1 MRIIDYPFHQYYHQ
15 FMIIEADDLTEQ
27 LKAEIAV
34 TQSDCYVLSSAYC
47 DGEGSVRF
55 NVLSL
60 GSDWQNCYRG
70 LRRKAMLGS
79 YAMEEVAERQA
90 RPVAVPT
97 AAMIRK
103 NACFLKDAE
112 KNVDEDVRWLRK
124 DERLDA
130 LRVPGYADILIAD
143 FLLQDE
149 LVPAEICATG
159 IEGPFLTGVLAE
171 EFRGHPLFET
181 LKCLPYMLQN
191 EFRLLVVQAGNRLSR
206 QDKERIEKIR
216 AFYDSAGVD
225 FGGMNIRS

>member
-1 MRIIDYPFHQYYHQ
+1 MVQGTHDFSL
-15 FMIIEADDLTEQ
+15 DLGEVGD
-27 LKAEIAV
+27 A
-34 TQSDCYVLSSAYC
+34 LSK
-47 DGEGSVRF
+47 
-55 NVLSL
+55 L
-60 GSDWQNCYRG
+60 
-70 LRRKAMLGS
+70 
-79 YAMEEVAERQA
+79 VAELKVTDSENENKGIMGWLKRSNKGVEQMKAKYA
-90 RPVAVPT
+90 RT
-97 AAMIRK
+97 E
-103 NACFLKDAE
+103 KD
-112 KNVDEDVRWLRK
+112 VDEDVRWLRK

-191 EFRLLVVQAGNRLSR
+191 EFRLLVVQAGNNLSR
-206 QDKERIEKIR
+206 QDQERIEKIR